1 MGRMEFI
8 EELKA
13 SVGEVEDHGDGRISF
28 NFTSEVGR
36 CAGQEFR
43 IGYEIPPDFNASP
56 PSGVHVSPRIYPN
69 QSGGTHPAGG
79 ISDSPLG
86 PDWHFW
92 SRSMP
97 HWPQTKRTVKD
108 VLAHLRRLFATL

>member
-1 MGRMEFI
+1 MGRAEFI
-8 EELKA
+8 EELK
-13 SVGEVEDHGDGRISF
+13 SCVGEVHEHGDGKASF
-28 NFTSEVGR
+28 LFIPEVGR
-36 CAGQEFR
+36 LKGQQFK
-43 IGYEIPPDFNASP
+43 IGYEIPPDFNATP

-79 ISDSPLG
+79 ISDSALG
-86 PDWHFW
+86 SEWHFW